1 MNKKTLLRENN
12 KLIKE
17 IFAAEDARAKA
28 DAAMEANVAAYFGVE
43 VGDEVECR
51 SDHYG
56 TVKGV
61 VCQINF
67 HFPMRGN
74 KITSVGSIRVRP
86 WAKRGKRQLIQ
97 AWNMNRYFNERESVK
112 LIAKNVEEGGRFR
125 AR

>member
-17 IFAAEDARAKA
+17 LFAAEDAMAKA
-28 DAAMEANVAAYFGVE
+28 DAAMKANVAAYFGVE

-61 VCQINF
+61 VVAVHF
-67 HFPMRGN
+67 HFPMRGG
-74 KITSVGSIRVRP
+74 KVTSVGSIRVRP

-97 AWNMNRYFNERESVK
+97 TWSMNRYFNERERVK
-112 LIAKNVEEGGRFR
+112 LVAKNVAEGRRFK

>member
-17 IFAAEDARAKA
+17 IYVAEDARAKA

-43 VGDEVECR
+43 VGDEVECL

-61 VCQINF
+61 VCQVNF
-67 HFPMRGN
+67 HFPRRGGR
-74 KITSVGSIRVRP
+74 ITSIGSIRVRP
-86 WAKRGKRQLIQ
+86 WSKKSGRKLLQDGLHNKC
-97 AWNMNRYFNERESVK
+97 FTERERVK
-112 LIAKNVEEGGRFR
+112 LVAKNVEEGRRFK